1 MKFFYT
7 YVYIHTHI
15 EIGRT
20 HVLGHDES
28 GTGDEVCTLVFT
40 SGSEGRPKAVMITHT
55 NHVIQALEKIAQ
67 VPGLSLGS

>member
-1 MKFFYT
+1 M
-7 YVYIHTHI
+7 
-15 EIGRT
+15 
-20 HVLGHDES
+20 GHDES